1 MEFKAIEAS
10 ETYAVRVRVAVGEP
24 LLRVLVIEK
33 IQRNHQVKVR
43 HLDGPH
49 AGMEEFFPQRNFI
62 ARWKEAK
69 AFLRDEQ
76 RMTAV
81 YNRSAEVYDRVTE
94 ETLQLICES
103 SGETDINVHSGGRVT
118 GGRLALERF
127 AARSGLTPP
136 FDALD
141 ATAFLDR
148 YGEYHMSLIG
158 GERLARAFAATEP
171 DGVTL
176 DIEAEDEKLLAQG
189 SGPGDHSGTT
199 IFGKGAL
206 PSPSLANGP
215 ASNTSCNG

>member
-1 MEFKAIEAS
+1 
-10 ETYAVRVRVAVGEP
+10 
-24 LLRVLVIEK
+24 
-33 IQRNHQVKVR
+33 
-43 HLDGPH
+43 
-49 AGMEEFFPQRNFI
+49 
-62 ARWKEAK
+62 
-69 AFLRDEQ
+69 
-76 RMTAV
+76 MTAV
-81 YNRSAEVYDRVTE
+81 YNRSAEVYDRVTG
-94 ETLQLICES
+94 ETLRLIFES